1 MTDFEYAQIVW
12 DYMRFEQPLDKA
24 DVIIG
29 LGSTDVRTAE
39 WCAKLYH
46 GGHAP
51 IILFTGARGRMT
63 REAFTENEAEVYA
76 KRALMLGVPEE
87 AIFKET
93 SATNTGENIVFAH
106 QLLRKKGVKA
116 KSLIVVTKPY
126 MLRRAY
132 ATFMKQWPK
141 AIKPDIKCSAID
153 VSFDE
158 YCTDEMYPIDY
169 VTNVMVG
176 DLQRIR
182 EYPKLGF
189 QIEQEI
195 PSKVI
200 EAYDAL
206 VKRGYTKHLL

>member
-1 MTDFEYAQIVW
+1 MTDFENAQIIW
-12 DYMRFEQPLDKA
+12 DYMRFEQPLKKA

-46 GGHAP
+46 DDYAP
-51 IILFTGARGRMT
+51 YIIFTGARGRMT
-63 REAFTENEAEVYA
+63 REAFTENEADVYA
-76 KRALMLGVPEE
+76 GRAIELGVPEN
-87 AIFKET
+87 AILKE
-93 SATNTGENIVFAH
+93 SRATNTGENITYSH
-106 QLLRKKGVKA
+106 QLLEEMGLSA
-116 KSLIVVTKPY
+116 KSIIIVTKPY

-132 ATFMKQWPK
+132 ATFMKQWPDQ
-141 AIKPDIKCSAID
+141 AKPDIQCSAIG
-153 VSFDE
+153 VSFAE
-158 YCTDEMYPIDY
+158 YCKDEMYPFDY

-195 PSKVI
+195 PVEVTK
-200 EAYDAL
+200 AYDAL
-206 VKRGYTKHLL
+206 VSSGYTKHLL